1 MLNGLFFG
9 LASGLEFV
17 SLHVKGVIRLECV
30 SLHVKGVIWLHCVSL
45 HVNGVIRLQFVIV
58 KGSIMLC
65 VCQTKC

>member
-9 LASGLEFV
+9 LASGLEF
-17 SLHVKGVIRLECV
+17 V

-58 KGSIMLC
+58 KGSIILC
-65 VCQTKC
+65 VSEKVLK